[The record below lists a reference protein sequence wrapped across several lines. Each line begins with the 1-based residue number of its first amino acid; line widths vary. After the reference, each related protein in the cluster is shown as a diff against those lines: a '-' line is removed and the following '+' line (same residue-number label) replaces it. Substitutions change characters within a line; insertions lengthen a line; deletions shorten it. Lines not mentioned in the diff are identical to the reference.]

1 LEVDK
6 LLLDCKPSRSINVAD
21 KTYIQLGLPVIWLG
35 WGNKGS
41 HMAVCELLMV
51 ENGKP
56 SNFNHCRRS
65 RFKTSVTYIVGT
77 WLEWDNS
84 GRSRTLA
91 VCELLMV
98 ENSKPSISLIVADQ
112 DNIIQ

>member
-1 LEVDK
+1 MGQQQQPHSHL
-6 LLLDCKPSRSINVAD
+6 RVAD
-21 KTYIQLGLPVIWLG
+21 GGKWQAVKFQSLSQIKIQDI
-35 WGNKGS
+35 
-41 HMAVCELLMV
+41 
-51 ENGKP
+51 
-56 SNFNHCRRS
+56 
-65 RFKTSVTYIVGT
+65 SVTYIVGT

-112 DNIIQ
+112 DSRHISDLHCWHLAGVGQQREELDVGCLRVADGEE